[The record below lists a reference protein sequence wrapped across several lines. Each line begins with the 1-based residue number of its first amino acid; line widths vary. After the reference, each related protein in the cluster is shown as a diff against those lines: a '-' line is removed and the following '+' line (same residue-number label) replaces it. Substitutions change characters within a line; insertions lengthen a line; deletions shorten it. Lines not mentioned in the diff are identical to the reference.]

1 MEEVTNN
8 LEVAPE
14 ITGQGEE
21 TGEVTETEQPEI
33 QAQQEVETEGEE
45 EGKGVPDDPKLLRA
59 KMTQTTQKLSEAEK
73 RLAEAEEYKAKIER
87 LLSNPKIR
95 QALEEQKGSEAESQ
109 PGLKFAEMTDEQKTA
124 YKTLKPFMS
133 LMLEE
138 MGITPKLAQFEN
150 FAMTSAQRDAQ
161 QQQDR
166 MINDFYSKHPEAR
179 DNPEVNKAVADIIN
193 NSLKNGEILSPES
206 AWKIYVSDS
215 AEVKAKQKVLEE
227 NKLKK
232 EAALPKPSGA
242 TPAPIQTGKMSPRRA
257 VEEALKTVGY

>member
-73 RLAEAEEYKAKIER
+73 RLAEAEEYKAKVER

-95 QALEEQKGSEAESQ
+95 QALEEQKGSEVSQ